1 MNGSPSAT
9 RQPKQARAIRTR
21 ERILE
26 QAEVAFASKGF
37 EATSLTSD
45 ILEPAGVSVGS
56 FYHQFPDK
64 RAVLEAVVG
73 ERRSAWGSQIHELLD
88 AEQHDTLERVLRDV
102 LRWLLDDIELR
113 PSAWWVHFRE
123 VHHADPEI
131 RALLESEW
139 FAWAETVT
147 RLASRWAPDQASL
160 GIGSTTFLASGLAGF
175 VRRYLAADAAERAEL
190 RGNGVDETVQ
200 VFAAALSSPR

>member
-26 QAEVAFASKGF
+26 QAEAAFAAKGF

-64 RAVLEAVVG
+64 RAVLGAVVG
-73 ERRSAWGSQIHELLD
+73 ERRTAWGSQINELLD
-88 AEQHDTLERVLRDV
+88 AESHDTLEEVLRDV
-102 LRWLLDDIELR
+102 LGWLLDDIDMR

-139 FAWAETVT
+139 LAWAETVS

-160 GIGSTTFLASGLAGF
+160 GIGSTTFLAAGLAGI
-175 VRRYLAADAAERAEL
+175 VRRYLAASPDERAEL
-190 RGNGVDETVQ
+190 RGAGVDETVQ
-200 VFAAALSSPR
+200 VVAAAFAIPR